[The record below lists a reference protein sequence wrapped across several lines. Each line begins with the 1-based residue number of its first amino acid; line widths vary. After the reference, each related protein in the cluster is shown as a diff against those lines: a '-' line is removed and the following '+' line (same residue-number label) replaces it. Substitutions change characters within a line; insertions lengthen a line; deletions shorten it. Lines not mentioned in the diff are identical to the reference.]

1 MNLTRRDEFIKAS
14 PAIQVQSKMT
24 LLQRRAWNVLLAN
37 AYDDLPNTD
46 IYRVSVAEL
55 AAKLGFNSKNENYLK
70 EILEALVDCKV
81 KWNVLDKDKEEEWGI
96 AVLLA
101 SADIK
106 NGVCTYGFA
115 PHLRLKLH
123 NPRIYAKLNLRLQ
136 NRFKSQYALVL
147 WEVCFD
153 YFDADRD
160 QGETPFISI
169 ETFKEMLGLGKDDY
183 PVYSEFNRSVVKPA
197 INEINKETDYLVEV
211 EQKRIGRRIAELK
224 FRITKATSVEQV
236 PIQESLFPDI
246 ENLSPVA
253 VELVQAEIDRNMALQ
268 IADQA
273 WDFVNPEK
281 LSPPGTYSDFAVYVA
296 EKIEI
301 SQQAAEVKNR
311 GGFIIEAIRENYQ
324 DTQVQKE
331 RQVRAEKV
339 REKELEDLTAEF
351 RVKRDNILRQAV
363 HAQPKLVEDAAAKI
377 QSYFVSERLLEHDSA
392 IEAYQK
398 GGMVKAEIDG
408 ILAAEFCQALLAPVV
423 EAYQDERDRIGY
435 WESASEAGFTGFMG
449 FTGCGTCDEAL
460 LRIRSNQ
467 RSEERGDPKWSPY
480 YEQENRE
487 CGLSRAI
494 DRESQFA
501 PTEDREE
508 MSRSGDRSYRTPNY
522 FWINIFPVAVNSPA
536 VKV

>member
-55 AAKLGFNSKNENYLK
+55 GAKLGFNSKNENYLK

-136 NRFKSQYALVL
+136 NRFKSQYALIL

-153 YFDADRD
+153 YFDTDRD
-160 QGETPFISI
+160 QGETPFIPL
-169 ETFKEMLGLGKDDY
+169 ETFRELLGIESDEY
-183 PVYSEFNRSVVKPA
+183 PAFSIFNRAVIKPA
-197 INEINKETDYLVEV
+197 LKEINDLTSYHIAV

-224 FRITKATSVEQV
+224 FHITKATSVEQI

-253 VELVQAEIDRNMALQ
+253 VELVQAKIDRNMALQ

-273 WDFVNPEK
+273 WDFINPQK
-281 LSPPGTYSDFAVYVA
+281 LPPPGTYPDFAVYVA

-301 SQQAAEVKNR
+301 SMQAAEVKNR
-311 GGFIIEAIRENYQ
+311 GGFIIEAIRENIR
-324 DTQVQKE
+324 TRRCKKS
-331 RQVRAEKV
+331 VRYGQRRLEK
-339 REKELEDLTAEF
+339 RS
-351 RVKRDNILRQAV
+351 LR
-363 HAQPKLVEDAAAKI
+363 
-377 QSYFVSERLLEHDSA
+377 
-392 IEAYQK
+392 
-398 GGMVKAEIDG
+398 
-408 ILAAEFCQALLAPVV
+408 
-423 EAYQDERDRIGY
+423 
-435 WESASEAGFTGFMG
+435 T
-449 FTGCGTCDEAL
+449 
-460 LRIRSNQ
+460 
-467 RSEERGDPKWSPY
+467 
-480 YEQENRE
+480 
-487 CGLSRAI
+487 
-494 DRESQFA
+494 
-501 PTEDREE
+501 
-508 MSRSGDRSYRTPNY
+508 
-522 FWINIFPVAVNSPA
+522 
-536 VKV
+536 